1 MQYGTQI
8 LSFMGPKK
16 WSLVPSTIKN
26 SETLEIFKQKIM
38 YKKVTAHV
46 DFGKSASKAL
56 NIYKAVAF
64 SSSFV

>member
-8 LSFMGPKK
+8 LSFMGRKK
-16 WSLVPSTIKN
+16 WSLVPSTLKN
-26 SETLEIFKQKIM
+26 SETLEVFKQKVR

-46 DFGKSASKAL
+46 DFAKSTSKAL